1 MTHRGKVV
9 LLPPNRVWRSYTGGR
24 TLDQLAGAPAPADS
38 HFPEDWIA
46 STTRATNVG
55 REAITEG
62 PARVVVG
69 GQEHDFATLLAG
81 DPEYFLGA
89 AHVARHGAQPQVLV
103 KLLDPA
109 IRLHLQVHPSAAFA
123 RERMQAPS
131 GKTEAYHILSVRPE
145 VRDPAIYLG
154 FREPPSREH
163 LRDLIE
169 CQDIAALLAI
179 MNRVPVGPGDTY
191 VVPGGLPH
199 ALGEGLFLV
208 EVQEP
213 SDLVVRF
220 EFERGGHVLP
230 ESARFM
236 QRGLEFCLDVFDRSP
251 WSPGRVQVEARC
263 PPRRRRAL
271 GPDSWQDDLIGPER
285 TACFRVRRSTLR
297 AATQKTESSAHVGI
311 VTTGAC
317 TLRAAGEAHRFKV
330 GGKYFLPAGLGTV
343 AIEPEPECTVL
354 ECYPPDTP

>member
-1 MTHRGKVV
+1 MTHRGKIV

-24 TLDQLAGAPAPADS
+24 TLDQLAGAPAPADR

-46 STTRATNVG
+46 STTRAINAG
-55 REAITEG
+55 RETITEG
-62 PARVVVG
+62 PSRVVVG
-69 GQEHDFATLLAG
+69 GAEHDFAALLAS
-81 DPEYFLGA
+81 DPDYFLGSGHA
-89 AHVARHGAQPQVLV
+89 ARHGAQPHVLV

-131 GKTEAYHILSVRPE
+131 GKTEAYHILGVRPE
-145 VRDPAIYLG
+145 VRDPAIFLG
-154 FREPPSREH
+154 FREPPTREG

-169 CQDIAALLAI
+169 RQDIAALLAL
-179 MNRVPVGPGDTY
+179 MNRVPVKPGDTY

-236 QRGLEFCLDVFDRSP
+236 QRGLEFCLDVFDRSA
-251 WSPGRVQVEARC
+251 WSPGRVLVEAGC

-285 TACFRVRRSTLR
+285 TPCFRVRHSTLH
-297 AATQKTESSAHVGI
+297 AAVQKAESSAHIAI

-317 TLRAAGEAHRFKV
+317 SVRAGGETHRFAAG
-330 GGKYFLPAGLGTV
+330 GKFFLPAGIGAV
-343 AIEPEPECTVL
+343 GIEPEPACTVL
-354 ECYPPDTP
+354 ECYPPDAT

>member
-1 MTHRGKVV
+1 MTHRGKIV

-24 TLDQLAGAPAPADS
+24 TLDELAGSATPADS

-46 STTRATNVG
+46 STTRAINVG

-62 PARVVVG
+62 PAQVVVG
-69 GQEHDFATLLAG
+69 GQRHDFAALLAS
-81 DPEYFLGA
+81 DPGYFLGA
-89 AHVARHGAQPQVLV
+89 DHVASHGPQPHVLV
-103 KLLDPA
+103 KLLDPS
-109 IRLHLQVHPSAAFA
+109 IRLHLQVHPSTTFA
-123 RERMQAPS
+123 RERLQAPS
-131 GKTEAYHILSVRPE
+131 GKTEAYHILGVRPE

-154 FREPPSREH
+154 FREPPTRDR

-169 CQDIAALLAI
+169 RQDIPALLAA

-236 QRGLEFCLDVFDRSP
+236 NRGLEFCLDVFDRSP
-251 WSPGRVQVEARC
+251 WSPSRVHVEAGC

-285 TACFRVRRSTLR
+285 TPCFRVRQSTLR
-297 AATQKTESSAHVGI
+297 AAIQKSETSAHIGI
-311 VTTGAC
+311 VTSGAC
-317 TLRAAGEAHRFKV
+317 TLRAGGEVHRFSR
-330 GGKYFLPAGLGTV
+330 GGKYFLPAGIGAV
-343 AIEPEPECTVL
+343 AMEPEPECTLL
-354 ECYPPDTP
+354 ECYPPGAV